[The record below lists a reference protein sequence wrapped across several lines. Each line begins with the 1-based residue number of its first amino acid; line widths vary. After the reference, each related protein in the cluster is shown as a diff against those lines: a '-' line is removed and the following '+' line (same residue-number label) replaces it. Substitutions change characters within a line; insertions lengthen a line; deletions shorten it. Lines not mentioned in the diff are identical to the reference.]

1 MKHLFIILSIVLA
14 TISYKVVN
22 IPTSKIK
29 EFRVENG
36 KYFVILKDKK
46 EYQLINKEQYTAIV
60 KSIYYIDTL
69 NSRAKYLE
77 NFWNIVYF
85 EKIYTML

>member
-14 TISYKVVN
+14 TISYKVVS

-36 KYFVILKDKK
+36 KYFVVLLNKK
-46 EYQLINKEQYTAIV
+46 EYQLVNKEQYTAIV
-60 KSIYYIDTL
+60 KSIYYVDTL
-69 NSRAKYLE
+69 KC
-77 NFWNIVYF
+77 VTVV
-85 EKIYTML
+85 K

>member
-14 TISYKVVN
+14 TISYKVVS

-36 KYFVILKDKK
+36 KYFVILLNKK
-46 EYQLINKEQYTAIV
+46 EYQLVNKEQYTAIV
-60 KSIYYIDTL
+60 KSIYYVDTL
-69 NSRAKYLE
+69 RCVTVVK
-77 NFWNIVYF
+77 
-85 EKIYTML
+85 

>member
-14 TISYKVVN
+14 TISYKVVS

-29 EFRVENG
+29 EFRIENG
-36 KYFVILKDKK
+36 KYFVVLLNKK
-46 EYQLINKEQYTAIV
+46 EYQLVNKEQYTAIV

-69 NSRAKYLE
+69 KC
-77 NFWNIVYF
+77 VTVV
-85 EKIYTML
+85 K

>member
-1 MKHLFIILSIVLA
+1 MKHLFIILSIVLV

-36 KYFVILKDKK
+36 KYFVVLLNKK
-46 EYQLINKEQYTAIV
+46 EYQLVNKEQYTAIV
-60 KSIYYIDTL
+60 KSIYYLDTL
-69 NSRAKYLE
+69 KC
-77 NFWNIVYF
+77 VTVV
-85 EKIYTML
+85 K

>member
-14 TISYKVVN
+14 TISYKVVS

-36 KYFVILKDKK
+36 KYFVVLLNKK
-46 EYQLINKEQYTAIV
+46 EYQLVNKEQYTAIV
-60 KSIYYIDTL
+60 KSIYYLDTL
-69 NSRAKYLE
+69 KC
-77 NFWNIVYF
+77 VTVV
-85 EKIYTML
+85 K

>member
-36 KYFVILKDKK
+36 KYFVVLLNKK
-46 EYQLINKEQYTAIV
+46 EYQLVNKEQYTAIV
-60 KSIYYIDTL
+60 KSIYYVDTL
-69 NSRAKYLE
+69 KC
-77 NFWNIVYF
+77 VTVV
-85 EKIYTML
+85 K

>member
-1 MKHLFIILSIVLA
+1 MKHLFIILSIVLV

-29 EFRVENG
+29 EFRIENG

-46 EYQLINKEQYTAIV
+46 EYQLVNKEQYTAIV
-60 KSIYYIDTL
+60 KSIYYLDTL
-69 NSRAKYLE
+69 KC
-77 NFWNIVYF
+77 VTVV
-85 EKIYTML
+85 K